1 VALAACARGALAE
14 PAAAA
19 PQSCELSG
27 APVLLQ
33 TKSSLGLGGE
43 AAPATDVGQ
52 VHEDALREL
61 LGGAR
66 AAHPTVWGPQAW
78 SLLHCLA
85 GSLPAHV
92 PAQTQRRLETLVASL
107 PEMLPCGQCGRD
119 LQTHLAQH
127 PTAPHLETREGAV
140 RWMID
145 LHNLVNK
152 EAGKP
157 VLSYEDALR
166 ATRRHTCG
174 TPAQLQHAPKPP
186 QSPATVEAQ
195 EAAPPASA
203 SRGRGA
209 RRRQQG
215 PFGDPKLGAE
225 ELKGKLAHARELLA
239 KMGSAAGGGARP
251 AERGDAPRRQGPGPA
266 GAKDLLG
273 KLGGAKDLLA
283 KLGGAAGEEGKL
295 GGAQDL
301 LAKLGGAAR
310 DERGAVASRRH
321 GSGGAAGGELLGKLQ
336 GAKGL
341 LGRLHQR
348 APPRANAAEE
358 GPGAPAG
365 ADLLERLLGGGAL
378 QAAAA
383 PAGGARRRAAA
394 ERSPDRVKK
403 LVDDALPELLKVL
416 EGSSGEDLQALAAS
430 MPQDVVKE
438 ALSVPAVR
446 DVVGKALGGRHRG
459 AHRAPH
465 GNAHPDTQE

>member
-1 VALAACARGALAE
+1 
-14 PAAAA
+14 
-19 PQSCELSG
+19 
-27 APVLLQ
+27 
-33 TKSSLGLGGE
+33 
-43 AAPATDVGQ
+43 
-52 VHEDALREL
+52 
-61 LGGAR
+61 
-66 AAHPTVWGPQAW
+66 
-78 SLLHCLA
+78 
-85 GSLPAHV
+85 
-92 PAQTQRRLETLVASL
+92 
-107 PEMLPCGQCGRD
+107 MLPCGQCGRD

-301 LAKLGGAAR
+301 LGKLGGAGDLLAKLGGAAEVEGKLGGAQDLLAKLGGAAR